1 MPTAYSLLL
10 GSVILIEIITESLI
24 CKETQE
30 IICSAP
36 QIGRHLTHLRQSI
49 NLLVLEFF
57 RRIAAAVLSVQW

>member
-24 CKETQE
+24 CKEAQE

-36 QIGRHLTHLRQSI
+36 QTGRQPI
-49 NLLVLEFF
+49 
-57 RRIAAAVLSVQW
+57 